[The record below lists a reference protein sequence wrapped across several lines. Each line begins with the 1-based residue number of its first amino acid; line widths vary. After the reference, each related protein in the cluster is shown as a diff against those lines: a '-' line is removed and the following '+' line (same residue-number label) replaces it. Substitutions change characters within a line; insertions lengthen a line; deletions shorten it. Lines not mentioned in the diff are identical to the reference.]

1 MYKVKVTVET
11 EIPILRQT
19 PGGKGVWG
27 NCEFH
32 VNTPLEKCDYW
43 VVIDSLGKV
52 ERAVCPKENLI
63 LITGEPPTVK
73 CYAENFLKQFSLI
86 LTCHPRIQKNHQA
99 MVMHQL
105 LPWMA
110 GCKYDRFNRKWD
122 TENCLDY
129 DFFSTD
135 FNLNKMDKMAIITSN
150 KAITRGHR
158 RRLDFIARLEKEFPD
173 KFDVY
178 GNGFKEAADKYE
190 VLSKYKYALVI
201 ENSVFHNYWTEKV
214 ADAYLSNTFP
224 VYYGCP
230 NIGEYFPENAME
242 VIDIEDYEGS
252 VAKIKELFASNRFER
267 SLADI
272 RKSKEMV
279 LNKYNLFAVLGHI
292 VESSM
297 TKKMS
302 EASVQELHPM
312 KVDWACRFRYYG
324 SKLLGIN

>member
-1 MYKVKVTVET
+1 MYKVKVSIET
-11 EIPILRQT
+11 EIPIKWQT
-19 PGGKGVWG
+19 PGVKGIWG

-32 VNTPLEKCDYW
+32 VNIPLEECDYW

-52 ERAVCPKENLI
+52 ERTICPKENLL

-86 LTCHPRIQKNHQA
+86 LTCHPRIQKHHQA

-110 GCKYDRFNRKWD
+110 GYKFDRNKKKWD
-122 TENCLDY
+122 TEHCLGY

-135 FNLNKMDKMAIITSN
+135 FNLYKMDKMAIITSN
-150 KAITRGHR
+150 KTITRGHR
-158 RRLDFIARLEKEFPD
+158 RRLDFIARLEKEFPG

-214 ADAYLSNTFP
+214 ADAYLSNAFP

-230 NIGEYFPENAME
+230 NIGEYFPQDAME

-252 VAKIKELFASNRFER
+252 VAKIKELFASNRFEASLASIR
-267 SLADI
+267 EAKELVLKKYNMFAVLADI
-272 RKSKEMV
+272 
-279 LNKYNLFAVLGHI
+279 
-292 VESSM
+292 VESHI
-297 TKKMS
+297 KEQKS
-302 EASVQELHPM
+302 EACVQELHPM

-324 SKLLGIN
+324 SKLLGK